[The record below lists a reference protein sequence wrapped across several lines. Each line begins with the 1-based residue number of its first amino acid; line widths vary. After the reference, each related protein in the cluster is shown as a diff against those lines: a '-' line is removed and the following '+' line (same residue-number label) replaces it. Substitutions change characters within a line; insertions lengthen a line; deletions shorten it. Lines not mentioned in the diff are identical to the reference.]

1 LADRRELFVG
11 VTTSNNALF
20 IGCCLDAVRE
30 KTPGVILNTVVL
42 DNYSSDAT
50 VYIAE
55 SKGAQLVRKACSQP
69 DALNALLDL
78 SRSPYTLLIQLQWS
92 AARRS

>member
-1 LADRRELFVG
+1 MLETHDLFAG
-11 VTTSNNALF
+11 ITTSNSSRF

-30 KTPGVILNTVVL
+30 KTLGVILNTVVL

-50 VYIAE
+50 VDIAE